1 MLNYAREWEP
11 NPLKLI
17 RLWQDFHFQ
26 NFPALALIMGNLD
39 ILELNVSSKKGT
51 FKKVIHKRGMSPASA
66 SVSVSVPRADRRMR
80 KSIWGSLREVQ
91 GFHRQPVTYANGREM
106 SPSSSDGLECLVCM

>member
-26 NFPALALIMGNLD
+26 NFPALALIVGNLD
-39 ILELNVSSKKGT
+39 ILESNVRKGT
-51 FKKVIHKRGMSPASA
+51 FKKVIHKRGMSLA
-66 SVSVSVPRADRRMR
+66 SV
-80 KSIWGSLREVQ
+80 
-91 GFHRQPVTYANGREM
+91 
-106 SPSSSDGLECLVCM
+106 